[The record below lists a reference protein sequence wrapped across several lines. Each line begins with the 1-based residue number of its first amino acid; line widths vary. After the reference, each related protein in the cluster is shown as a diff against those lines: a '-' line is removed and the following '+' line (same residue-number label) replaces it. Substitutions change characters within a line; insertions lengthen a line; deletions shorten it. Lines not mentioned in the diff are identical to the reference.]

1 MWATHR
7 PWYVRRMGRSVSRT
21 PVASA
26 ALVPIGAG
34 LVASLVGVTAA
45 FTVVLAGLQA
55 VGASQA
61 QAASGLLAATVTMGA
76 ASVLLS
82 WRYRMPITSAWST
95 PGAALLMSMSSATG
109 GWPAAIGA
117 FVTCGVLLTLTGL
130 WPGLARLVQRIPAP
144 IAQAMLAGILLPLC
158 VAPVGA
164 LVVEP
169 LAVAPILATWLVLT
183 WLRPKWAVPAA
194 LAVGLVVIVVWLVQ
208 SGTPLPPSAFVP
220 RAEWTTPTFSLQA
233 LTGIALPLYIVT
245 MASQNIPGV
254 AVMAGFGYTVPWRP
268 ALTVTGIGSII
279 GAPFGGHA
287 INLAAISA
295 ALAAGPE
302 AGPKDRRW
310 IAGVTAGFGYLT
322 LGLLSGGLATAVLA
336 APVQIVQTIAG
347 VALVAAF
354 ASACAGAMQD
364 KSLRIPAAVT
374 LLVAAS
380 GVSAAGLSSA
390 FWALVAGV
398 LVAAALKRRPATSPR
413 T

>member
-1 MWATHR
+1 
-7 PWYVRRMGRSVSRT
+7 MGRSVSRT

-34 LVASLVGVTAA
+34 LVASLVGFTAA

-208 SGTPLPPSAFVP
+208 SGTPLPPGAFVP

-233 LTGIALPLYIVT
+233 LTGIALPL
-245 MASQNIPGV
+245 
-254 AVMAGFGYTVPWRP
+254 
-268 ALTVTGIGSII
+268 
-279 GAPFGGHA
+279 
-287 INLAAISA
+287 
-295 ALAAGPE
+295 
-302 AGPKDRRW
+302 
-310 IAGVTAGFGYLT
+310 
-322 LGLLSGGLATAVLA
+322 
-336 APVQIVQTIAG
+336 
-347 VALVAAF
+347 
-354 ASACAGAMQD
+354 
-364 KSLRIPAAVT
+364 
-374 LLVAAS
+374 
-380 GVSAAGLSSA
+380 
-390 FWALVAGV
+390 
-398 LVAAALKRRPATSPR
+398 
-413 T
+413 

>member
-1 MWATHR
+1 MD
-7 PWYVRRMGRSVSRT
+7 RSVSRT
-21 PVASA
+21 SVASA
-26 ALVPIGAG
+26 AIVPIGAG
-34 LVASLVGVTAA
+34 IVASLVGFTAA
-45 FTVVLAGLQA
+45 FAVVLSGLQA
-55 VGASQA
+55 VGATPA
-61 QAASGLLAATVTMGA
+61 QAASGLLAATVTMGV
-76 ASVLLS
+76 ASILLS

-95 PGAALLMSMSSATG
+95 PGAALLMGTGAVAG

-117 FVTCGVLLTLTGL
+117 FIACGVLLTLTGL
-130 WPGLARLVQRIPAP
+130 WPGLARLVQRIPAA

-158 VAPVGA
+158 IAPVAA
-164 LVVEP
+164 LVAEP
-169 LAVAPILATWLVLT
+169 LAVAPILLTWLVLT

-194 LAVGLVVIVVWLVQ
+194 LAVGLVVIVIWLVQ
-208 SGTPLPPSAFVP
+208 SGTSLPAGAFVP
-220 RAEWTTPTFSLQA
+220 RALWTTPAISLQA

-245 MASQNIPGV
+245 MASQNVPGV
-254 AVMAGFGYTVPWRP
+254 AVMAGFGYLVPWRP
-268 ALTVTGIGSII
+268 ALTITGVGSII

-302 AGPKDRRW
+302 AGPKAGRW
-310 IAGVTAGFGYLT
+310 IAGVTAGFGYLA

-347 VALVAAF
+347 IALIAAF

-364 KSLRIPAAVT
+364 EALRIPAAVT

-390 FWALVAGV
+390 FWALVAGI
-398 LVAAALKRRPATSPR
+398 LVAAALKRRPRLNQPEAAQTR
-413 T
+413 

>member
-1 MWATHR
+1 ME
-7 PWYVRRMGRSVSRT
+7 RSVNGTLAR
-21 PVASA
+21 PDLA
-26 ALVPIGAG
+26 APIGAG
-34 LVASLVGVTAA
+34 IVTSLVGFTAA
-45 FTVVLAGLQA
+45 FAVVLSGLQA
-55 VGASQA
+55 VGASPA
-61 QAASGLLAATVTMGA
+61 QAASGLLAATVTMGI
-76 ASVLLS
+76 ASILLS

-95 PGAALLMSMSSATG
+95 PGAALLMSMSAVTG

-158 VAPVGA
+158 VAPVAA
-164 LVVEP
+164 LVAEP
-169 LAVAPILATWLVLT
+169 IAVAPILATWLVLT

-194 LAVGLVVIVVWLVQ
+194 LAMGLVVIAIWFVR
-208 SGTPLPPSAFVP
+208 SGTPLPPGAFVP
-220 RAEWTTPTFSLQA
+220 RAEWTTPAISLQA

-254 AVMAGFGYTVPWRP
+254 AVMAGFGYLVPWRP

-302 AGPKDRRW
+302 AGPKSQRW
-310 IAGVTAGFGYLT
+310 IAGVTAGFGYLA

-347 VALVAAF
+347 VALIAAF

-364 KSLRIPAAVT
+364 EALRIPAAVT

-390 FWALVAGV
+390 FWALIAGI
-398 LVAAALKRRPATSPR
+398 LVAVALKRRPRAR
-413 T
+413 A

>member
-1 MWATHR
+1 
-7 PWYVRRMGRSVSRT
+7 MGRSAGRT

-34 LVASLVGVTAA
+34 VVGSLVGFTAA
-45 FTVVLAGLQA
+45 FAVVLSGLQA

-61 QAASGLLAATVTMGA
+61 QAASGLLAATVTMGV
-76 ASVLLS
+76 ASILLS

-95 PGAALLMSMSSATG
+95 PGAALLMGTGAVAG

-117 FVTCGVLLTLTGL
+117 FVACGVLLTLTGL

-158 VAPVGA
+158 VAPVAA
-164 LVVEP
+164 LVAEP
-169 LAVAPILATWLVLT
+169 IAVAPILATWIVLT

-194 LAVGLVVIVVWLVQ
+194 LAVGLVVIVIWLAR
-208 SGTPLPPSAFVP
+208 SGTPLPPDAFVP
-220 RAEWTTPTFSLQA
+220 RALWTTPTISLQA
-233 LTGIALPLYIVT
+233 LTGIALPLYVVT
-245 MASQNIPGV
+245 MASQNVPGV
-254 AVMAGFGYTVPWRP
+254 AVMAGFGYLVPWRP
-268 ALTVTGIGSII
+268 ALTITGIGSIV

-302 AGPKDRRW
+302 AGPKAQRW
-310 IAGVTAGFGYLT
+310 IAGVTAGFGYLA

-347 VALVAAF
+347 VALIAAF

-364 KSLRIPAAVT
+364 ESLRIPAAVT

-380 GVSAAGLSSA
+380 GVSAGGLSSA
-390 FWALVAGV
+390 FWALIAGI
-398 LVAAALKRRPATSPR
+398 LVAAALKRRPRLGSSSRASA
-413 T
+413 